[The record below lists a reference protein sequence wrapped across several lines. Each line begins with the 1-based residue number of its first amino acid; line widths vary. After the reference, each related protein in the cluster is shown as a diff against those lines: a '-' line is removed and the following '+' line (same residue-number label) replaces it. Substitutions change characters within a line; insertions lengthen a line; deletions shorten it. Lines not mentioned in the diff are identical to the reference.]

1 MKYYFLFPLAIKR
14 YSRSM
19 LTLRHGNYF
28 RITGPFAGNHV
39 SSVDSPHISS
49 VQRTFDDINA
59 VKLSKLLNKQPGCL
73 WFRMHWLQCDTA
85 VMLTSYLSSAL
96 CSNNSFS
103 RREIHGWSIGVSYT
117 RNTKRIRNTHDI
129 IAAMKIWFTGLGVIF
144 IATFHHMTHRI
155 IGVGFLVLSKPWNA
169 PVTSISISANM

>member
-39 SSVDSPHISS
+39 SSVDYPHISS

-59 VKLSKLLNKQPGCL
+59 VKLSKLLNEQPGCL
-73 WFRMHWLQCDTA
+73 WFEMQWLQCDTT

-129 IAAMKIWFTGLGVIF
+129 IAAMKIWFTGCYFHRKISPHDAPNHRGR
-144 IATFHHMTHRI
+144 TF
-155 IGVGFLVLSKPWNA
+155 GFKQAMKRSCDKL
-169 PVTSISISANM
+169 ISISANM